1 MAIKHLLDWRDQS
14 WQRSCADTDVCVC
27 MCVGEGG
34 GGANTFETCT
44 KFCDKE
50 PLIKDAARLYVS
62 RGGGVLAAIY

>member
-14 WQRSCADTDVCVC
+14 WQRSCADTDVCVFVC
-27 MCVGEGG
+27 WVGR
-34 GGANTFETCT
+34 ANTFETCT

-50 PLIKDAARLYVS
+50 PLIKDAACLYVS

>member
-27 MCVGEGG
+27 VCDGG
-34 GGANTFETCT
+34 DTFETCA

-50 PLIKDAARLYVS
+50 PLIKDAAHLYVS
-62 RGGGVLAAIY
+62 GGRGVLAAIY

>member
-1 MAIKHLLDWRDQS
+1 MIRVGRGHVQTLM
-14 WQRSCADTDVCVC
+14 CVCVYVC
-27 MCVGEGG
+27 WGRG